1 MSNFAPIAFFVYNR
15 PKHTKISLEALK
27 NNVLAR
33 DTDLIIFSEAAK
45 ENELDKIKVNQV
57 RKIIENCNGFKS
69 VLIKKRDK
77 NFGLY
82 KNFTEGITEVC
93 NKFGKII
100 VVEDDNQVSKYFL
113 KFINDGLD
121 MYLNYDKVCSIN
133 GWFFPGKNDLENNF
147 FLKGGDTWGW
157 GTWKR
162 AWKEFNPDT
171 EYLLREIKSRKLIKK
186 FNLNNSFNYYKMLE
200 KRHLELNES
209 HSIIWKASTFLKNM
223 HSLYPAKSF
232 VRNIG
237 FDGSGTHNKKPDELY
252 LNQKIED
259 YQMNLK
265 KKEIIENKYA
275 FKFVVNFHKKEKIK
289 NLFLRIKKK
298 LFNF

>member
-1 MSNFAPIAFFVYNR
+1 MSDFAPIAFFVYNR
-15 PKHTKISLEALK
+15 PQHTKISLEALK
-27 NNVLAR
+27 KNILAKES
-33 DTDLIIFSEAAK
+33 DLIIFSEAAK
-45 ENELDKIKVNQV
+45 ENKLDKIKVGEV
-57 RKIIENCNGFKS
+57 RKVIENCNGFKS
-69 VLIKKRDK
+69 VLIKKRNK

-113 KFINDGLD
+113 NFMNDGLNIYFND
-121 MYLNYDKVCSIN
+121 NKVCAIN
-133 GWFFPGKNDLENNF
+133 GWFFPGKNDLESNF

-171 EYLLREIKSRKLIKK
+171 NYLLREIKSRKLIKK

-200 KRHLELNES
+200 KRHRELNES

-223 HSLYPAKSF
+223 YSLYPARSF

-237 FDGSGTHNKKPDELY
+237 FDDSGTHNKIPNKTY
-252 LNQKIED
+252 LNQKIQD
-259 YQMNLK
+259 YQINLK
-265 KKEIIENKYA
+265 KKEIVENEYA

-289 NLFLRIKKK
+289 DLFLRIKNK